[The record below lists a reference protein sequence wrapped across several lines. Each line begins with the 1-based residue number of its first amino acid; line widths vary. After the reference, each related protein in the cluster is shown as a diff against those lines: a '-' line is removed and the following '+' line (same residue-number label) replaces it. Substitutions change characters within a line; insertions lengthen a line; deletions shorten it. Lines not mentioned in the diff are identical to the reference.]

1 MARSA
6 LKEREDYVLEGHGP
20 TIPGV
25 FASERFRTEIHY
37 LVTRI
42 GQYLGTGLVR
52 HYRFVVGSGP
62 PVGGDRSAPGTRQ
75 LGTGQPAGAAIEL
88 ANLVYR
94 SGTADAGGSAGVAG
108 VSLRVP
114 PGQSVALLGRPPGTA
129 NGLLDVIAG
138 LTRPVSGQVRVAGV
152 VVDRLG
158 GQELDRYRASR
169 GLVSARFPP
178 LRSLSV
184 TDNVLA
190 ALLAGRVDESARERA
205 ARLLELTGAARLA
218 GPVDRLPAEDQWRI
232 MIARA
237 LVSSPRL
244 VLAEDPTVILEPQ
257 AAGRVLDVLMDVHAT
272 SGFTLVLA
280 ADRVASA
287 VRCQRQVSL
296 VAGAVAEDEMAS
308 GDDAW
313 TRGRIDRIG

>member
-1 MARSA
+1 M
-6 LKEREDYVLEGHGP
+6 GHYG
-20 TIPGV
+20 
-25 FASERFRTEIHY
+25 
-37 LVTRI
+37 
-42 GQYLGTGLVR
+42 
-52 HYRFVVGSGP
+52 FVGGSGP
-62 PVGGDRSAPGTRQ
+62 PVGGEPPTRS
-75 LGTGQPAGAAIEL
+75 TGRLNGAAIEL
-88 ANLVYR
+88 ANVVYR
-94 SGTADAGGSAGVAG
+94 SGTADTGGSAVATG
-108 VSLRVP
+108 VSLSVP
-114 PGQSVALLGRPPGTA
+114 PGQSVALLGRPRETA
-129 NGLLDVIAG
+129 IGLFDVIAG
-138 LTRPVSGQVRVAGV
+138 LSRPLSGQVRVAEV
-152 VVDRLG
+152 AVDQLG

-190 ALLAGRVDESARERA
+190 ALLAGRVDESARQRA
-205 ARLLELTGAARLA
+205 ARLLELTGAARLV
-218 GPVDRLPAEDQWRI
+218 GPVDRLPTEDQWRI

-244 VLAEDPTVILEPQ
+244 VLAEDPTETLDPR

-272 SGFTLVLA
+272 FGFTLVLA
-280 ADRVASA
+280 AERLITA

-296 VAGAVAEDEMAS
+296 VGGSVVEDEMAS

>member
-6 LKEREDYVLEGHGP
+6 LKEREDYVLEGHDP

-25 FASERFRTEIHY
+25 FGWERFCTGINH

-42 GQYLGTGLVR
+42 GKYLGTRLVR
-52 HYRFVVGSGP
+52 HYGFVVGSGP
-62 PVGGDRSAPGTRQ
+62 PVGGQRPAPGTGQ
-75 LGTGQPAGAAIEL
+75 LTGAAIEL
-88 ANLVYR
+88 ADVVWR
-94 SGTADAGGSAGVAG
+94 SGTADASDSAGATG
-108 VSLRVP
+108 VSLSVP
-114 PGQSVALLGRPPGTA
+114 PGQSVALISRPRGTA
-129 NGLLDVIAG
+129 IGLFDVIAG
-138 LTRPVSGQVRVAGV
+138 LGRPLSGQVRVDGV
-152 VVDRLG
+152 AVDRLG

-169 GLVSARFPP
+169 GLVSARFPL

-190 ALLAGRVDESARERA
+190 AVLSTRADEPARQRA

-232 MIARA
+232 LIARA

-244 VLAEDPTVILEPQ
+244 VLAEDPTAILDPQ
-257 AAGRVLDVLMDVHAT
+257 AADRVLDVLMDVHAT
-272 SGFTLVLA
+272 FGFTLVLA
-280 ADRVASA
+280 AERLATA

-296 VAGAVAEDEMAS
+296 AGGFVTEDEMAS
-308 GDDAW
+308 GNDAW